1 MSSRQ
6 LFFYIQEIN
15 CLQSYNITY
24 ITYSTIRLPSIMW
37 VETRENDVAA
47 DKQIIEAQF
56 TRS

>member
-6 LFFYIQEIN
+6 PFFYIQEIN
-15 CLQSYNITY
+15 CLHSYNITY

>member
-6 LFFYIQEIN
+6 LSFYIQEIN
-15 CLQSYNITY
+15 CLHSYN
-24 ITYSTIRLPSIMW
+24 ITYSTIRLPAIMW